1 VITTVLIGADDPL
14 RERVRALLDA
24 SEARGPLVVIDDPTT
39 AGPDLK
45 TSLDG
50 ADELVLLSGGLDGT
64 RAVLDAAGSA
74 AINRLVVLSTAT
86 VYGAWDTNPVPL
98 TEDAT
103 LRPNPDLEFAVRG
116 AERERLVAEWRAEHP
131 SATVAVLRPATP
143 GAEGVTGWL
152 ADGLRAAASV
162 RAAGPDDPPA
172 QFVHLDDLA
181 AAVVVALEK
190 SIDGPRNVAPDG
202 WIAGEEVRAL
212 LGGPRVRVPAAIAKR
227 TAVLRWRLGVAPA
240 PPGLVPY
247 TVHPWVVANDRLRSD
262 GWVPAHSNEEALVAG
277 TPASPWANVSPQ
289 RRQELA
295 LGAAVAAIA
304 GVAVGAF
311 VLIRRARRRSRT

>member
-1 VITTVLIGADDPL
+1 MTTTVLIGADDAL
-14 RERVRALLDA
+14 GARVRALLAA
-24 SEARGPLVVIDDPTT
+24 SVSRRPLVVIDDPTA

-45 TSLDG
+45 AKLEG
-50 ADELVLLSGGLDGT
+50 ADELVLLSGGLEGT
-64 RAVLDAAGSA
+64 RGVLDAAGSVG
-74 AINRLVVLSTAT
+74 INRIVVLSTAT

-103 LRPNPDLEFAVRG
+103 LRPNPDLDFAVRA
-116 AERERLVAEWRAEHP
+116 AERERLVAEWRGEHP

-143 GAEGVTGWL
+143 VAEGVSGWL

-190 SIDGPRNVAPDG
+190 GIDGPRNVAPDG
-202 WIAGEEVRAL
+202 WIAGDEVRAL
-212 LGGPRVRVPAAIAKR
+212 LGGPRVRVPSAIAKR
-227 TAVLRWRLGVAPA
+227 MAVLRWRLGVAPA

-247 TVHPWVVANDRLRSD
+247 TVHPWVVANDRLRAE

-277 TPASPWANVSPQ
+277 TTASPWANVSPQ

-295 LGAAVAAIA
+295 LGAAVVGIA
-304 GVAVGAF
+304 GIVTGVLL
-311 VLIRRARRRSRT
+311 LIRRARRPA